1 MCRPLF
7 VRFTF
12 QRNNKMLFNFPSFA
26 DRPIVLTFAQIGINP
41 ADYNGWTFDKIR
53 PDYINRAADYFLDYT
68 GDYDYHVFTHYEWE
82 IDYLAGLIKI
92 PRSAFI

>member
-1 MCRPLF
+1 
-7 VRFTF
+7 
-12 QRNNKMLFNFPSFA
+12 MLFNFPSFA

-68 GDYDYHVFTHYEWE
+68 GDYDYHVFCHYEWE

-92 PRSAFI
+92 PRSALIEG